1 MSCRRIRREL
11 LWLVRFGDLDAGS
24 APHLEHLAGCQGC
37 RDEVGLDRALV
48 RQLRTALAERIGDA
62 SPSPSVW
69 EGVVARMAQPE
80 PSMGRPWSARLSA
93 FLRAGS
99 AMAGASLALM
109 LALNLELAPI
119 GAIPV
124 PGSTDPEVVSATLP
138 AGRGAGLR
146 HWEGRAPA
154 VGTGLVQ
161 EDDSAITWRP
171 TPSEQLPLARTSIM
185 APAGEDA
192 DSAPATDPADAPAVG
207 GPAVVLNLVPV
218 DAATMSSSNS
228 TDESGESGD
237 QPAAPA
243 VPPAG
248 GPT

>member
-62 SPSPSVW
+62 SPSPSAW
-69 EGVVARMAQPE
+69 EGVLARMAQPE
-80 PSMGRPWSARLSA
+80 PSMVRPWSARLA
-93 FLRAGS
+93 AVLRAGS
-99 AMAGASLALM
+99 AMAGASLALV

-119 GAIPV
+119 GAVPV
-124 PGSTDPEVVSATLP
+124 PGSTDLDVVTATTP

-154 VGTGLVQ
+154 AGTGLFRV
-161 EDDSAITWRP
+161 DDSAITWRP
-171 TPSEQLPLARTSIM
+171 MPSEQLPLARTTLT
-185 APAGEDA
+185 AQAGD
-192 DSAPATDPADAPAVG
+192 DVDTPPATDPAGASADG
-207 GPAVVLNLVPV
+207 GPQVAISLVPF
-218 DAATMSSSNS
+218 DAATLSSSDP
-228 TDESGESGD
+228 TDESGESDD

-248 GPT
+248 GPS